1 MVNRM
6 VKYSSESLDATFA
19 ALADPTR
26 RSITARLSQ
35 GPASVSELAA
45 PFAVSLPAVTKHL
58 SVLEHAGLIEHWK
71 EGRTRY
77 CRLNT
82 EPLERAEAW
91 VAQHRIFWQ
100 ERFQGLHDHL
110 RKEHGHG
117 EDG

>member
-6 VKYSSESLDATFA
+6 VKYESESLDATFA

-26 RSITARLSQ
+26 RSITARLSE

-45 PFAVSLPAVTKHL
+45 PFDVSLPAITKHL

-71 EGRTRY
+71 DGRTRY
-77 CRLNT
+77 CRLKA

-91 VAQHRIFWQ
+91 VAHYRGFWQ
-100 ERFQGLHDHL
+100 ERFRGLHDHL
-110 RKEHGHG
+110 GRGHG
-117 EDG
+117 DGGHG

>member
-1 MVNRM
+1 M
-6 VKYSSESLDATFA
+6 VKYESQSLDATFA

-26 RSITARLSQ
+26 RSITARLCE

-45 PFAVSLPAVTKHL
+45 PFDVSLPAITKHL

-77 CRLNT
+77 CRLNAD
-82 EPLERAEAW
+82 PLERAEDW
-91 VAQHRIFWQ
+91 VAHHRLFWR

-110 RKEHGHG
+110 RRERGN
-117 EDG
+117 DGQG